1 MPLNKSTKFSN
12 NCTSKNNQT
21 PFRILPSNNFI
32 ASCNPF
38 IFMYIN
44 IYHKD
49 CRGLEGIRHLGWTSW
64 TRYSPMKSCREV
76 CSAVKH
82 FQNAQVAAK
91 LGICVKNAVKH
102 SRQGSAATAQCA
114 AKHIV
119 HIVLWSTCAEKH
131 SAGKHNVLWS
141 TMCCKAQCCKAPFMS
156 QNIYLFLVK
165 TDTNVN
171 PFWVAWTRQFVKV
184 WEVPSSMR
192 ETLGELLIGS
202 QWPSALLGGSGLQW
216 TLPSL
221 SPWVATNLNS
231 PGYGGMNQASSIL
244 SREGELKASRK
255 RGLHNPLSFE
265 HAMHSMISNPPILW
279 YTNACMH
286 M

>member
-12 NCTSKNNQT
+12 NCTFRAYTQKNNQT

-32 ASCNPF
+32 ASCNPS

-64 TRYSPMKSCREV
+64 TRSSPMKSCREV

-131 SAGKHNVLWS
+131 SAWKHNVLWS
-141 TMCCKAQCCKAPFMS
+141 TVLQS
-156 QNIYLFLVK
+156 TVLQSTVL
-165 TDTNVN
+165 
-171 PFWVAWTRQFVKV
+171 Q
-184 WEVPSSMR
+184 S
-192 ETLGELLIGS
+192 TLHV
-202 QWPSALLGGSGLQW
+202 
-216 TLPSL
+216 T
-221 SPWVATNLNS
+221 
-231 PGYGGMNQASSIL
+231 
-244 SREGELKASRK
+244 
-255 RGLHNPLSFE
+255 
-265 HAMHSMISNPPILW
+265 
-279 YTNACMH
+279 
-286 M
+286 